1 MIRAFLLVALL
12 AAAFVFYRANGA
24 TFVQVAFMGRQTP
37 PLPLFWLLVYSFLM
51 GALAYA
57 AFTLPERFS
66 TWRELRRHR
75 RSLKKMGKN
84 LGAVISSAQGHGD

>member
-12 AAAFVFYRANGA
+12 AALYVFHRANADAFV
-24 TFVQVAFMGRQTP
+24 QLSFMGRQSP
-37 PLPLFWLLVYSFLM
+37 PVPLFWVLVYAFLM

-57 AFTLPERFS
+57 LFTLPERFS
-66 TWRELRRHR
+66 TWRELRRHK

-84 LGAVISSAQGHGD
+84 LGAVINGAQTHGE

>member
-12 AAAFVFYRANGA
+12 AALYVFYRANGA
-24 TFVQVAFMGRQTP
+24 TFVQVAFMGRQSQ
-37 PLPLFWLLVYSFLM
+37 PLPLFWVLVYTFLM

-57 AFTLPERFS
+57 LFTLPERFS
-66 TWRELRRHR
+66 TWRELRRHK

-84 LGAVISSAQGHGD
+84 LGAVINSAQPHGE